1 MYICDVVMILFNY
14 CYRTNIKYIL
24 YVFSYTVLSY
34 FVSTATP
41 QRQRQSKSKSA
52 TYSMQY
58 AVCSMQYAV

>member
-1 MYICDVVMILFNY
+1 MILFNY

-52 TYSMQY
+52 TYSVCSMQY
-58 AVCSMQYAV
+58 AVCSMQYD